1 MQVHERR
8 ATEWGRLPY
17 DRRPSIAM
25 RRRPLILL
33 VLVLVAATAIWW
45 LARRDGAGVQVDV
58 AVIERRD
65 DFRSFVTASG
75 EIVADRYADIG
86 SMVMGRIVELRVK
99 EGDSVREGQVLARL
113 DPVQARSQADAAQA
127 QVNALGAERDAA
139 RQQLAAA
146 RADVAAAVA
155 RAAEARANRQ
165 RIEQLF
171 GEQLVSA
178 AERDA
183 GVAAA
188 EAAEATV
195 QASEAAQARADD
207 AVRSAER
214 RIAQAR
220 AQATGASDLLDKT
233 EITAPIDGLVSRLQV
248 REGEMVVIGIQNQ
261 PGTTLM
267 TISDLSTVNAEIK
280 VAEADV
286 LRLAIGQPAEVSLEA
301 LPGRRFQGRVIE
313 IGTSALPTAGAGTGQ
328 SAAAAAREFRVV
340 VRLDTADV
348 SLRPGLTCDAEV
360 LTDVRKG
367 ALVVPLQAVV
377 LRPDPAGGAE
387 RSGLFVVRDGLA
399 SFLPVT
405 TGIIGG
411 LDIEVEGA
419 PEGATIVTGPFQV
432 LRTLEDGAAVT
443 VR

>member
-1 MQVHERR
+1 
-8 ATEWGRLPY
+8 
-17 DRRPSIAM
+17 M
-25 RRRPLILL
+25 RRRSLILL
-33 VLVLVAATAIWW
+33 VLVLAVAAVIW
-45 LARRDGAGVQVDV
+45 LLVRRGASGVEVDV
-58 AVIERRD
+58 AGIERRD
-65 DFRSFVTASG
+65 EFRSFVTASG

-99 EGDSVREGQVLARL
+99 EGDQVTAGQVLARL
-113 DPVQARSQADAAQA
+113 DPVQARSQAEAAQA

-146 RADVAAAVA
+146 RADVAAAAA
-155 RAAEARANRQ
+155 RAAEAQANRQ

-171 GEQLVSA
+171 AERLVSA
-178 AERDA
+178 ADRDA

-188 EAAEATV
+188 EAAEAQV
-195 QASEAAQARADD
+195 QAAEAAQARADD

-286 LRLAIGQPAEVSLEA
+286 LRLALGQTAEVTLEA

-313 IGTSALPTAGAGTGQ
+313 IGTSALPTTGAGT
-328 SAAAAAREFRVV
+328 SATAAAREFRVV
-340 VRLDTADV
+340 VRLESTDV
-348 SLRPGLTCDAEV
+348 GLRPGLTCDAEV
-360 LTDVRKG
+360 LTDVRKD
-367 ALVVPLQAVV
+367 ALVVPLQSVV
-377 LRPDPAGGAE
+377 LRPDAAGGAD
-387 RSGLFVVRDGLA
+387 RTGVFVVQDGRA
-399 SFLPVT
+399 RFTPVT

-419 PEGATIVTGPFQV
+419 AEGATIVTGPFQV